1 MKFTITDNDIKKVTF
16 MSGKAGINVCY
27 PLLDYKL
34 VDFASAIPASLKV
47 KGHRLRYIF
56 KKALSDFLPGEV
68 IKKKKHGFGL
78 PIGVWIRTK
87 KNISSFVREILLSP
101 DCNIKPFFREGF
113 IEDIFKLHAATNAT
127 FYGDIIWFL
136 LIFELWNKKWKNNEH

>member
-1 MKFTITDNDIKKVTF
+1 
-16 MSGKAGINVCY
+16 MSEKAGVRVCY
-27 PLLDYKL
+27 PLLDHNL
-34 VDFASAIPASLKV
+34 VDFAATIPAHLKV
-47 KGHRLRYIF
+47 NGTKLRYIF
-56 KKALSDFLPGEV
+56 KKALHGFLPVEV

-113 IEDIFKLHAATNAT
+113 IKDIFKLHAATNAT

-136 LIFELWNKKWKNNEH
+136 LIFELWNKKRRYNGS